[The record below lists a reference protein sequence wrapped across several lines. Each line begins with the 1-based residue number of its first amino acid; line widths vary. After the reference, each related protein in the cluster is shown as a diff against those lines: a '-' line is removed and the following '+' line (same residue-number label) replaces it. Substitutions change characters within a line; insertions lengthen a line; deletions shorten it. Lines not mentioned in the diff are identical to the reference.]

1 MCAEARISRMVP
13 DAFDIVDSLL
23 LLGWLSHAHCDPR
36 PIPAVPGAWASRH
49 FRPMALA
56 VEGESRRSSALR
68 AIYQS
73 RLNSWQTDR
82 PWSSFKLAV
91 TVRDHVHITVAS
103 ESDRPLD

>member
-1 MCAEARISRMVP
+1 MSDDAGISRIAPSAYDIGVP
-13 DAFDIVDSLL
+13 PLL
-23 LLGWLSHAHCDPR
+23 IGWLSHAHCDPR

-73 RLNSWQTDR
+73 RLNSRQTDR

-91 TVRDHVHITVAS
+91 TVRDRS
-103 ESDRPLD
+103 EERRVGKEVE